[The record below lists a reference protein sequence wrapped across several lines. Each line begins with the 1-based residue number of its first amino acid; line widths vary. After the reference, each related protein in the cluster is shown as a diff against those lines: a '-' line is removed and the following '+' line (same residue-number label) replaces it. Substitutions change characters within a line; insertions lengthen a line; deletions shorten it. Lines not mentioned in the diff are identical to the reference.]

1 MESIDHMLDMM
12 EIGNDLQEAVLDGN
26 VDLTINLLESR
37 KFDLNKRDK
46 QGRTLLHYA
55 ACRGQY
61 EIVELLLEQGAK
73 AHLKDKNG
81 NTPLHW
87 CGHAE
92 VIDLLINQG
101 AKVDDRNCIG
111 ATPKEMAKRRGVP
124 RAVLQVFD
132 QYKKEEEVSQ
142 NNLKTLFHEFSEELG
157 IKNLLLLILLLL
169 FISVYAAYTITGLS
183 SHLKR
188 ANPIVV

>member
-101 AKVDDRNCIG
+101 AKVDDRYIH
-111 ATPKEMAKRRGVP
+111 VHLVHL
-124 RAVLQVFD
+124 VLKG
-132 QYKKEEEVSQ
+132 Y
-142 NNLKTLFHEFSEELG
+142 
-157 IKNLLLLILLLL
+157 
-169 FISVYAAYTITGLS
+169 
-183 SHLKR
+183 
-188 ANPIVV
+188 

>member
-1 MESIDHMLDMM
+1 
-12 EIGNDLQEAVLDGN
+12 
-26 VDLTINLLESR
+26 
-37 KFDLNKRDK
+37 
-46 QGRTLLHYA
+46 
-55 ACRGQY
+55 
-61 EIVELLLEQGAK
+61 
-73 AHLKDKNG
+73 
-81 NTPLHW
+81 
-87 CGHAE
+87 
-92 VIDLLINQG
+92 
-101 AKVDDRNCIG
+101 
-111 ATPKEMAKRRGVP
+111 MAKRRGVP